1 MSARITAALV
11 LLGLGTHI
19 THADTVLDVRVFT
32 TSFMAV
38 DDQSNRAN
46 AIYYL
51 DDVERALA
59 SLAKGLPTELSVAE
73 AVTQRRLNT
82 AEGRST
88 LQQLQTA
95 FDGLVRAWSHDIEK
109 LPAILIN
116 DQYVIYGIRDVDEA
130 LRLFAESRP

>member
-1 MSARITAALV
+1 MSARIPAAL
-11 LLGLGTHI
+11 LLVIMCVSVTR
-19 THADTVLDVRVFT
+19 AETVVDVRVFT
-32 TSFMAV
+32 TSFIQVA
-38 DDQSNRAN
+38 DRGHRAD
-46 AIYYL
+46 ASYFL

-59 SLAKGLPTELSVAE
+59 RLAKGLPTELSAAE
-73 AVTQRRLNT
+73 AATQRRLNT

-88 LQQLQTA
+88 LQQLQVA

>member
-1 MSARITAALV
+1 MSARITAVLV
-11 LLGLGTHI
+11 LLVMSVSVTQ
-19 THADTVLDVRVFT
+19 AETVVDVRVFT
-32 TSFMAV
+32 TSFIPVA
-38 DDQSNRAN
+38 DRGHRAD
-46 AIYYL
+46 ATYFL

-59 SLAKGLPTELSVAE
+59 SLAKGLPTELSAAE
-73 AVTQRRLNT
+73 TVTRRRLNT

-88 LQQLQTA
+88 LQQLQAA